1 MSSASRPPCR
11 RRARQ
16 AGFTLLE
23 VMCAAAIL
31 AVMTGFITRV
41 WFQSA
46 EQGSSAVDL
55 RELREAADTVFRR
68 LCYEDGRHPDGL
80 RDTLDNFYAGW
91 ADLRSSNRDRWSIY
105 GMEYRRQ
112 ARTAA
117 GSEATDATSLF
128 GEGSGSRRGSS
139 GSSGTGTSG
148 TGTSGTGTSG
158 TGGSGS
164 EGEKEDTGVKLWQV
178 TLRIFLVDTPDEA
191 LITLQTFLP
200 ALEETGTG
208 TGGTGTAR

>member
-1 MSSASRPPCR
+1 MSSASRR
-11 RRARQ
+11 GRSQR
-16 AGFTLLE
+16 GFTLLE

-46 EQGSSAVDL
+46 ELGSSAVDL

-68 LCYEDGRHPDGL
+68 LCYEDGRHADGL

-105 GMEYRRQ
+105 GMEYRRV

-117 GSEATDATSLF
+117 GDEDPEATGLF
-128 GEGSGSRRGSS
+128 ENSSNSRSSS
-139 GSSGTGTSG
+139 GSSSSGSGSGTSGSGTSGSGTSG
-148 TGTSGTGTSG
+148 TEEDEKTS
-158 TGGSGS
+158 
-164 EGEKEDTGVKLWQV
+164 VKLYQV
-178 TLRIFLVDTPDEA
+178 TLRIFLAEEPDKA
-191 LITLQTFLP
+191 LITLQTYLP
-200 ALEETGTG
+200 ALDDAAKGAASGTP
-208 TGGTGTAR
+208 R